1 MADEEFREILRQEL
15 APLKERLDKIE
26 ALTSG
31 IPLLNRKLR
40 DLTIRMP
47 VIAEPVAHR
56 AGDELYRTVN
66 HRIAR
71 HQDRRRA
78 DSHGEIRRDL
88 R

>member
-40 DLTIRMP
+40 DLTIRMGATATALFAALAL
-47 VIAEPVAHR
+47 ISFF
-56 AGDELYRTVN
+56 G
-66 HRIAR
+66 
-71 HQDRRRA
+71 
-78 DSHGEIRRDL
+78 
-88 R
+88 